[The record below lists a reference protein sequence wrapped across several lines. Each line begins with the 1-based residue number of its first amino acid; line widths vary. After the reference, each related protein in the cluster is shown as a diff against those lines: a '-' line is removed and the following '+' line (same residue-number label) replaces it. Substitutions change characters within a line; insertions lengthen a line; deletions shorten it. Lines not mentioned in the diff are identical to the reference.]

1 MTVFYNTYLIMRH
14 GQSEANAQGIIVS
27 DPKIGCFRYGLTALG
42 REQAGA
48 AAKRYLDVGVS
59 K

>member
-1 MTVFYNTYLIMRH
+1 MRH